1 METDKEIVLI
11 SSPETKSDHPVPP
24 VYEPLWDASKVIEKV
39 ESLVTFRGNEARPVI
54 NESDIVGLV
63 LLVIADYDKALSKA
77 LFERWQ
83 FEGMLKEKT
92 NGN

>member
-1 METDKEIVLI
+1 METDKDLLVI
-11 SSPETKSDHPVPP
+11 SSPEIQPDHPVPP
-24 VYEPLWDASKVIEKV
+24 TYEPLWDASKVIQKV

-83 FEGMLKEKT
+83 FEGMLKERT